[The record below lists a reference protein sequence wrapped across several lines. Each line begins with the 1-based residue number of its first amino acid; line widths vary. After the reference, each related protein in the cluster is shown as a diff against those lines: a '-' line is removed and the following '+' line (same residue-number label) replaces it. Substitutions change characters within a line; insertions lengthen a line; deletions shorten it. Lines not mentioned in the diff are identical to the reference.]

1 MTDCTFSS
9 SGCQSPLGGRLAQ
22 FCITFVLDDIPCGCC
37 PVAKPRTRQVARRV
51 QRTTHLVRL
60 CAARPCPLCRLL
72 WRLHAPGRGRPCAAS
87 PACQLAPARPARPP
101 PVGAPIASPLRP
113 ARVCASAVAALPLL
127 PDQRASPGNVQSPPP
142 SAPSP
147 PQGGTHSG
155 PALRPAGWRLRG
167 SGRGRRCAAPAR
179 AAGGSSSRRC
189 RRRAGAAR
197 SGERVTRPG
206 PQGER
211 HPSRCRRR
219 GVRARRYR
227 CRVLLAREPV

>member
-1 MTDCTFSS
+1 MTDCTFSG

-22 FCITFVLDDIPCGCC
+22 FCITFVLDAIPCGCC
-37 PVAKPRTRQVARRV
+37 PVAKPRTRKLRHRV
-51 QRTTHLVRL
+51 QRLSHLVRL

-101 PVGAPIASPLRP
+101 PVGAPSVVAPAALCPGGRCAPSAPWSAGQGPRNANLPPLRP
-113 ARVCASAVAALPLL
+113 C
-127 PDQRASPGNVQSPPP
+127 PPRW
-142 SAPSP
+142 
-147 PQGGTHSG
+147 GGLFRG
-155 PALRPAGWRLRG
+155 RPCGRPAGRLRVP
-167 SGRGRRCAAPAR
+167 REGRRCAAPAR
-179 AAGGSSSRRC
+179 AAGGSSSRRG

-197 SGERVTRPG
+197 SSQRVTRPG

-227 CRVLLAREPV
+227 CLVLLAREPV